1 MKRIFTFFLMICVL
15 CLAAGC
21 TKKDAVKENKSVP
34 TAQVAYA
41 AYQYEDGYRLSE
53 GWMYD
58 MTISADAQLKEL
70 EGLVGGMKLT
80 IRDEM
85 FEHGRGYHLAFFGAD
100 GALVK
105 ELLILEDGSV
115 SREGMMYDADGAQ
128 ALLAWLDRLEIE
140 EQDVE

>member
-41 AYQYEDGYRLSE
+41 AYQYEEGYQLSE

-58 MTISADAQLKEL
+58 MTVSSEAQLKEL
-70 EGLVGGMKLT
+70 EGLVGALKLT

-85 FEHGRGYHLAFFGAD
+85 FEHGRGYF
-100 GALVK
+100 LVFRDATGSMTSN
-105 ELLILEDGSV
+105 LLILEDGTV
-115 SREGMMYDADGAQ
+115 SRDGLIYEADNTE
-128 ALLAWLDRLEIE
+128 ALLAWLDALEIE
-140 EQDVE
+140 EQNVE